1 MTDATS
7 LEGRTAV
14 VTGAG
19 AGLGRAEALALA
31 RRGANVVVND
41 IDERAKLVADEIT
54 DAGGAAVAVPGDVGQ
69 WSIGETLLATAID
82 TFGSLDVVVNN
93 AGILRD
99 RMIFNLEEDDWD
111 DVVRV
116 HLKGHAA
123 VTVAAARHWR
133 DRSKETGEPQNASII
148 NTASEAFLFGA
159 PGQPNYSAAKA
170 GIVALTLSTGSGLAR
185 YGVRANVI
193 CPRARTGMTEGVFEA
208 PQEGDADPLA
218 PERPAE
224 LVAYLAS
231 PAARDI
237 TGQVFVVYS
246 DFVAL
251 LAPPTVEQVFRA
263 PNEMFNA
270 DEIAG
275 VLSPYFDGRDAH
287 KTFAAYS
294 VAELDN
300 TGP

>member
-111 DVVRV
+111 DVLRV

-170 GIVALTLSTGSGLAR
+170 GIVALTLSTSSGLSR

-193 CPRARTGMTEGVFEA
+193 CPRARTGMTADVFDEPA
-208 PQEGDADPLA
+208 EGDADPLA

-231 PAARDI
+231 PAAGDI

-263 PNEMFNA
+263 SKGMFDA
-270 DEIAG
+270 AEIAG
-275 VLSPYFDGRDAH
+275 ALSPYFDGRNPH
-287 KTFAAYS
+287 QTFAAYS
-294 VAELDN
+294 VGQLDN
-300 TGP
+300 TGA

>member
-99 RMIFNLEEDDWD
+99 RMIFNLEE
-111 DVVRV
+111 
-116 HLKGHAA
+116 
-123 VTVAAARHWR
+123 
-133 DRSKETGEPQNASII
+133 
-148 NTASEAFLFGA
+148 
-159 PGQPNYSAAKA
+159 
-170 GIVALTLSTGSGLAR
+170 
-185 YGVRANVI
+185 
-193 CPRARTGMTEGVFEA
+193 
-208 PQEGDADPLA
+208 
-218 PERPAE
+218 
-224 LVAYLAS
+224 
-231 PAARDI
+231 
-237 TGQVFVVYS
+237 
-246 DFVAL
+246 
-251 LAPPTVEQVFRA
+251 
-263 PNEMFNA
+263 
-270 DEIAG
+270 
-275 VLSPYFDGRDAH
+275 
-287 KTFAAYS
+287 
-294 VAELDN
+294 
-300 TGP
+300 